1 MRCCVTTLNA
11 SLRDSFERD
20 ALLRY
25 GPWRDTVLRDSFGH
39 DVTFSVVPSH
49 LNTQI

>member
-25 GPWRDTVLRDSFGH
+25 GPSRDTLLR

-49 LNTQI
+49 LNTKI